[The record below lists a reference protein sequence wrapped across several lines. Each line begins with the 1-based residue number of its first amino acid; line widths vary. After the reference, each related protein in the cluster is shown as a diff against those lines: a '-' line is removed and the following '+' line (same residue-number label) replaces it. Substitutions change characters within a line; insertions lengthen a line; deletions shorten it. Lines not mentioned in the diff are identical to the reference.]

1 MRGNP
6 KTNTYTPVG
15 NLLVNLNFY
24 WRNQGPADA
33 HGCIPW
39 TGGHHRQGYGMMS
52 AFRLT
57 DERRIMTVVHRIT
70 AMLTHNR
77 SLTSRD
83 YVIHTCSNPN
93 CVTPAHIIIGDSFEK
108 ARVMYANGR
117 ASDHRG
123 PRAPYRPRIPSVKK
137 QNRAYRWT
145 EEEILEKHGAICHIC
160 GLDID
165 LKAPRKIGEQG
176 WELSIHYDHVVPVVE
191 GGPDTAENV
200 RPAHALCNLKKG
212 RSTTSNARTEPLD
225 DGKNSR
231 ANNGQIFRTSPD
243 YMTNSRIS
251 HPSYKSLVP
260 NSQIANSNKL
270 KESET
275 KGFTKEIKVPMR
287 KWEDDGDSLAGFG
300 LVEPKDAPQPV
311 IRKSDPK
318 TRGKRPEHEWTAMD
332 VAAEFSY
339 QVGRKYPLLPG
350 TVSVKQLSGAL
361 RKFRTQYGTTPLV
374 ELELLRLFMGDER
387 NFKDIGDEAP
397 LLYKKYLSSFGTKM
411 NQARENLGLNKVTA
425 KIETTKASDRLTS
438 SDGRTFQNSLSGRA
452 QLERHE
458 KRLKEAK

>member
-145 EEEILEKHGAICHIC
+145 EEEILWTRSATSEAIAERF
-160 GLDID
+160 GID
-165 LKAPRKIGEQG
+165 KQRAARLR
-176 WELSIHYDHVVPVVE
+176 YD
-191 GGPDTAENV
+191 
-200 RPAHALCNLKKG
+200 
-212 RSTTSNARTEPLD
+212 
-225 DGKNSR
+225 
-231 ANNGQIFRTSPD
+231 
-243 YMTNSRIS
+243 
-251 HPSYKSLVP
+251 
-260 NSQIANSNKL
+260 
-270 KESET
+270 
-275 KGFTKEIKVPMR
+275 MR
-287 KWEDDGDSLAGFG
+287 
-300 LVEPKDAPQPV
+300 
-311 IRKSDPK
+311 
-318 TRGKRPEHEWTAMD
+318 
-332 VAAEFSY
+332 
-339 QVGRKYPLLPG
+339 RKYLW
-350 TVSVKQLSGAL
+350 
-361 RKFRTQYGTTPLV
+361 
-374 ELELLRLFMGDER
+374 
-387 NFKDIGDEAP
+387 
-397 LLYKKYLSSFGTKM
+397 
-411 NQARENLGLNKVTA
+411 
-425 KIETTKASDRLTS
+425 
-438 SDGRTFQNSLSGRA
+438 
-452 QLERHE
+452 
-458 KRLKEAK
+458 LKGPEQ